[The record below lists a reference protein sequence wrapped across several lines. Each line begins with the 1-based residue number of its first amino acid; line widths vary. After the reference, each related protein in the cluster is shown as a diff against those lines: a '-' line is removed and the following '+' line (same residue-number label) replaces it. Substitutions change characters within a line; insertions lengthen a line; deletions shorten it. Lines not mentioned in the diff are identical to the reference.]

1 MLILDVNLRHFLH
14 HILPLYVYGN
24 SFSTSVIYETKK
36 SASFKIP
43 ATTII
48 STKQKKD
55 LWKKAYILY
64 WLPTTLK
71 QANLQ

>member
-1 MLILDVNLRHFLH
+1 MLILDVDLRHFLH

-55 LWKKAYILY
+55 L
-64 WLPTTLK
+64 
-71 QANLQ
+71 